1 VPVFLGLL
9 SKRGGAGTAAD
20 RRDPAGRTGTVA
32 SEALSGRV
40 MVISVVPV
48 TDAPAVRA
56 PWQSCP
62 FACCPARLDMA
73 LGLPARSSPPED

>member
-1 VPVFLGLL
+1 V
-9 SKRGGAGTAAD
+9 
-20 RRDPAGRTGTVA
+20 TVA

-56 PWQSCP
+56 PWQSRP
-62 FACCPARLDMA
+62 FAWRPARLDRA
-73 LGLPARSSPPED
+73 LVLPARSPPPED